1 MMQPYP
7 LVHIVDDDPAVRD
20 SLDLL
25 LRLRGYR
32 TRTFES
38 GDALLRD
45 VDPAVHGC
53 ILLDLRMPG
62 TDGLAVQR
70 ALAARGVGL
79 PIVVLTAHGDA
90 ASARDALK
98 GGAFDFLE
106 KPVADELLVT
116 TIEAALAQDRDAR
129 ERASRRAT
137 LDARLARL
145 TAREREVFDLV
156 VAGRH
161 NREIAATLGISPRT
175 VEVYKAKL
183 LDKLQVSRLPE
194 LIRLALDAG
203 VARDGPP
210 VDGAEGR

>member
-1 MMQPYP
+1 
-7 LVHIVDDDPAVRD
+7 
-20 SLDLL
+20 
-25 LRLRGYR
+25 
-32 TRTFES
+32 
-38 GDALLRD
+38 
-45 VDPAVHGC
+45 
-53 ILLDLRMPG
+53 MPG

-70 ALAARGVGL
+70 ALAARGIGMA
-79 PIVVLTAHGDA
+79 IVVLTAHGDA

-106 KPVADELLVT
+106 KPVADDLLVA
-116 TIEAALAQDRDAR
+116 TIDAALAQDRDAR
-129 ERASRRAT
+129 ERASRRAA

-145 TAREREVFDLV
+145 TPREREVFDLV

-203 VARDGPP
+203 VAHDAPPPDAPAPRSRGAGAGAAGGAAEMRDGAAGTTVTPA
-210 VDGAEGR
+210 V

>member
-7 LVHIVDDDPAVRD
+7 VVHVVDDDPAVRD

-45 VDPAVHGC
+45 VDASVHGC

-62 TDGLAVQR
+62 TDGVAVQQ
-70 ALAARGVGL
+70 ALQARRVPL
-79 PIVVLTAHGDA
+79 PIIVLTAHGDA

-106 KPVADELLVT
+106 KPVGDDLLVA
-116 TIEAALAQDRDAR
+116 TIEAALAHDRDAR
-129 ERASRRAT
+129 ERAERRAT

-145 TAREREVFDLV
+145 TPREREVFDLV

-161 NREIAATLGISPRT
+161 NREIAASLGISPRT
-175 VEVYKAKL
+175 GEVYKAKL

-194 LIRLALDAG
+194 LIRLALDTG
-203 VARDGPP
+203 FDDRGSP
-210 VDGAEGR
+210 